1 MFQVNLVSIIIP
13 CFNTG
18 KYLYKL
24 LDSILQQDYNYVEV
38 FAVNDGSND
47 NTEEVIKSYIPKFE
61 SRGYR
66 LTYIYQHNSGQSAA
80 INNGLKLVNGEF
92 LMWPDSDDFYCDNS
106 IISKLVKKISSGNY
120 SMGKCRIRFVD
131 EKYNSVRLGTLSDKL
146 QDKKQFDT
154 YVFGLNGVAY
164 PPIAYIIDLKKID
177 TLIPNREI
185 YTEKRAGQNWQLMMP
200 FSYKQ
205 NCFYIEDVGACVLER
220 ADSHS
225 RGQFAGFDKTIE
237 KIEVYESTI
246 LGTLD
251 RMKIYMGD
259 DFLKYYNCV
268 KQTYIHERMVISA
281 HHHKYHE
288 ALTYM
293 KQYKE
298 SGGTIG
304 FLTKLACILCVNK
317 YTYMIPRILLKLTG
331 KQL

>member
-66 LTYIYQHNSGQSAA
+66 LTYIYQDNSGQSAA

-92 LMWPDSDDFYCDNS
+92 LMWPDSDDYYCDNS
-106 IISKLVKKISSGNY
+106 IISRLVKKISSGDY
-120 SMGKCRIRFVD
+120 AMGRCRIRYVN
-131 EKYNSVRLGTLSDKL
+131 EKDDFVRLSLLSKKL
-146 QDKKQFDT
+146 QEKNQFDT

-237 KIEVYESTI
+237 KIEVYENTI

-251 RMKIYMGD
+251 RMKTYMGED
-259 DFLKYYNCV
+259 YIEYYKRV
-268 KQTYIHERMVISA
+268 QKAYIHGRMIVSIL
-281 HHHKYHE
+281 HHESQK
-288 ALTYM
+288 ALFYM

-298 SGGTIG
+298 FEHHISP
-304 FLTKLACILCVNK
+304 LTKLACILCVNK
-317 YTYMIPRILLKLTG
+317 YTYMIPRFLLRLTG